1 MKAVARLGEKILYFD
16 NDRWVLDNIEI
27 PFESF
32 PLYAKACVEKYNY
45 EVVDEE
51 LYESLD
57 I

>member
-16 NDRWVLDNIEI
+16 NDKWVLDNIEI

-32 PLYAKACVEKYNY
+32 PLYAKACVEKYGY
-45 EVVDEE
+45 EIIDEE